1 MILST
6 PFILASASPRRR
18 DLLRVFGFPFEVIP
32 SSTAEVHVPGE
43 TPDSLVRRLASEK
56 AREVSYSHE
65 DALVLGADTVV
76 VLDGAILGKPEDADD
91 ARAMLA
97 RLSGR
102 THVVYTGIA
111 LEHGRS
117 RRSVS
122 HASRTHVTMDVL
134 SPDEIADYVSGGSP
148 MDKAGAYGIQ
158 EDRGAMFVAGIEG
171 DYYTVVG
178 LPLNALYRILL
189 RDFADLI
196 VRASP

>member
-18 DLLRVFGFPFEVIP
+18 DLLRVFGFPFEVVP
-32 SSTAEVHVPGE
+32 SSAPEVHIPGE
-43 TPDSLVRRLASEK
+43 TPDAFVRRLASEK
-56 AREVSYSHE
+56 AREISRSHQ

-76 VLDGAILGKPEDADD
+76 VLDDAILGKPENAED

-102 THVVYTGIA
+102 THVVYTGMA
-111 LEHGRS
+111 LEHGRTG
-117 RRSVS
+117 RSV
-122 HASRTHVTMDVL
+122 AQTSRTRVRMDVL
-134 SPDEIADYVSGGSP
+134 SPDEIADYVAGGSP

-158 EDRGAMFVAGIEG
+158 EDQGAFFVAGIEG
-171 DYYTVVG
+171 DYYTVMG
-178 LPLNALYRILL
+178 LPLNALYRILV

-196 VRASP
+196 IRANP